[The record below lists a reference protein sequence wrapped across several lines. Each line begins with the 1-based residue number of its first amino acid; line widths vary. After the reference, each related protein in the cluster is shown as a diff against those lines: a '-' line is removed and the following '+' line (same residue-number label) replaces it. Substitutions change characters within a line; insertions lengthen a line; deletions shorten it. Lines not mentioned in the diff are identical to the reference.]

1 MNLKSYY
8 HKIHEFESSIV
19 EPFVVLVSQ
28 ETADGGKEGLL
39 TEVPKAVAAKM
50 IADGRAQLAS
60 EEAAR
65 EFHEK
70 KAKAKRAAD
79 TDASATRMPMTLVPT
94 ADPMKTKRFT
104 KEQ

>member
-8 HKIHEFESSIV
+8 HKLHELESSIV

-39 TEVPKAVAAKM
+39 TEVPKAVAARM
-50 IADGRAQLAS
+50 IADGRGQLAS
-60 EEAAR
+60 EEATR
-65 EFHEK
+65 EFHENK
-70 KAKAKRAAD
+70 VEAKRAAE
-79 TDASATRMPMTLVPT
+79 TEATAPRMQMPLVPT

-104 KEQ
+104 KEH